1 MEQHEDW
8 NRNLEFLGHIGHR
21 YTLWLP
27 RFWLFDV
34 AQADVQ
40 FAQLLL
46 VHRTGRLAHQIL
58 RALRFRECDYVAYR
72 FRTGHHG
79 HDAVQAKGQT
89 AVRRGAELEGSE
101 QETELLFCLFR
112 SDIQRAEHL
121 GLDFLAMNTHRTA
134 TDFPTD
140 EHHVIRSEERRVG
153 KECRSR
159 WSPYH

>member
-8 NRNLEFLGHIGHR
+8 NRNLEFLGHIGHS
-21 YTLWLP
+21 YALWLT

-58 RALRFRECDYVAYR
+58 RALRLRECDYVAYR

-89 AVRRGAELEGSE
+89 AVRRGAELEGIE
-101 QETELLFCLFR
+101 PETPLLFCLFR
-112 SDIQRAEHL
+112 SHVHRPEHL
-121 GLDFLAMNTHRTA
+121 GLDVLAMNNHQTA
-134 TDFPTD
+134 THFPTV
-140 EHHVIRSEERRVG
+140 EHHLIGLGPHLAVIA
-153 KECRSR
+153 
-159 WSPYH
+159 